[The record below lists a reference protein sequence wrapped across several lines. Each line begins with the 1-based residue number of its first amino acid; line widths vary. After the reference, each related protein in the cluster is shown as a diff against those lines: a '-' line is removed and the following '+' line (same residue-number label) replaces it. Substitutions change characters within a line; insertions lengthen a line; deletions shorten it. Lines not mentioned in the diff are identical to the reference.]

1 MNTITIKNTQRF
13 INLQEKVMHLFASL
27 NSFKE
32 NQKPFLMRC
41 AVVYMSVKIGL
52 ILLATFTTMAF
63 FITSVTQYLAIE
75 MSRSKAL
82 LFASPL
88 TLVIVLKL
96 YFICN
101 VLITYDR
108 SRLIMKSILNRIFLK
123 GKQGM
128 HTLKT
133 TLPADLPPLSL
144 EKVRN
149 R

>member
-1 MNTITIKNTQRF
+1 
-13 INLQEKVMHLFASL
+13 
-27 NSFKE
+27 
-32 NQKPFLMRC
+32 
-41 AVVYMSVKIGL
+41 
-52 ILLATFTTMAF
+52 
-63 FITSVTQYLAIE
+63 

>member
-1 MNTITIKNTQRF
+1 MNTTTIKNTQWF
-13 INLQEKVMHLFASL
+13 INLQEKVMQLFVFL
-27 NSFKE
+27 NNFKQK
-32 NQKPFLMRC
+32 QKPLFMKC

-52 ILLATFTTMAF
+52 ILLATFATMAF
-63 FITSVTQYLAIE
+63 FITSVTQHLAIE

-101 VLITYDR
+101 ILMTYDR
-108 SRLIMKSILNRIFLK
+108 SRLAMKSVFNKIFLK

-128 HTLKT
+128 QTLKE
-133 TLPADLPPLSL
+133 TLPADLPSISF
-144 EKVRN
+144 EKIRN